1 MTICRSINEIFGLK
15 WHGLIKNLEND
26 LLDKT
31 RQNLCTLPDVAAD
44 VKAKIAGTLAWVGMS
59 DIEMPIKLNADVPT
73 PATIAR
79 VRAEVS
85 LDDEC
90 TRGIHM
96 SRLFLACDKIFT
108 HQLIDFQQLSL
119 LTQEFLLSHQ
129 QLSENALVEVDFDA
143 LIRRKALISD
153 NSGWRSY
160 PVSLLLVRNKNR
172 VKHIE
177 LDFSV
182 TYSST
187 CPCSAALARSL
198 IQQNFAQ
205 SFNKESLDY
214 DKVLQWLGSE
224 EGINATPHAQR
235 STAHI
240 RTFLKT
246 DSQQIPL
253 QKYIDLVENA
263 LQTVVQAAVKREDEQ
278 EFARINGKNLLF
290 CEDAARRIKHVL
302 TQQSELLGFWLRV
315 HHHESLHPHDAT
327 AEASSD

>member
-1 MTICRSINEIFGLK
+1 
-15 WHGLIKNLEND
+15 

-44 VKAKIAGTLAWVGMS
+44 VKAKVAGTLQWVGMS
-59 DIEMPIKLNADVPT
+59 EIEMPLNLNADTDV

-79 VRAEVS
+79 IRAEVS
-85 LDDEC
+85 LDHISK
-90 TRGIHM
+90 RGIHM
-96 SRLFLACDKIFT
+96 SRLYLACDKIFS
-108 HQLIDFQQLSL
+108 HESIDFTSL
-119 LTQEFLLSHQ
+119 ARLTQAFLDSQKGLSN
-129 QLSENALVEVDFDA
+129 NALVEVDFDA
-143 LIRRKALISD
+143 LIRRKALVSD

-160 PVSLLLVRNKNR
+160 PITLLMVREADQI
-172 VKHIE
+172 KHVE

-198 IQQNFAQ
+198 IQQNFKQ
-205 SFNKESLDY
+205 SFSAENLDF
-214 DKVLQWLGSE
+214 DTIVDWIGSE
-224 EGINATPHAQR
+224 QGINATPHAQR

-240 RTFLKT
+240 RTILKT
-246 DSQQIPL
+246 DCRQIPL
-253 QKYIDLVENA
+253 TKYIDVVEET

-278 EFARINGKNLLF
+278 EFARINGQNLLF

-302 TQQSELLGFWLRV
+302 EQQKDIDGFWLRV

>member
-1 MTICRSINEIFGLK
+1 
-15 WHGLIKNLEND
+15 

-31 RQNLCTLPDVAAD
+31 RQNFCTLPDVAAD
-44 VKAKIAGTLAWVGMS
+44 VKAKVAGTLEWVGMS
-59 DIEMPIKLNADVPT
+59 EIEMPISLNADVDIPPT
-73 PATIAR
+73 VAK

-85 LDDEC
+85 LDDESK
-90 TRGIHM
+90 RGIHM
-96 SRLFLACDKIFT
+96 SRLYLACDEVFS
-108 HQLIDFQQLSL
+108 HESIDFASL
-119 LTQEFLLSHQ
+119 ANLTQQFLTTHKGLSH
-129 QLSENALVEVDFDA
+129 NALVEVDFDA

-160 PVSLLLVRNKNR
+160 PVTLLLVREKNR
-172 VKHIE
+172 IKHIE

-198 IQQNFAQ
+198 IQQNF
-205 SFNKESLDY
+205 KESFTADNLDF
-214 DKVLQWLGSE
+214 DKVIEWMGSE
-224 EGINATPHAQR
+224 QGINATPHAQR
-235 STAHI
+235 STAHV
-240 RTFLKT
+240 RTILKPDCT
-246 DSQQIPL
+246 QVPL
-253 QKYIDLVENA
+253 KQYIDVVENA

-278 EFARINGKNLLF
+278 EFAKLNGKNLLF

-302 TQQSELLGFWLRV
+302 KQQNEIEGFWLRV

>member
-1 MTICRSINEIFGLK
+1 
-15 WHGLIKNLEND
+15 

-44 VKAKIAGTLAWVGMS
+44 VKAKVAGTLAWVGMS
-59 DIEMPIKLNADVPT
+59 EIEMPIQLNADVDVP
-73 PATIAR
+73 PTIAR

-85 LDDEC
+85 LDDESK
-90 TRGIHM
+90 RGIHM
-96 SRLFLACDKIFT
+96 SRLYLACDEMFSNNT
-108 HQLIDFQQLSL
+108 IDFSSL
-119 LTQEFLLSHQ
+119 ANLTEEFLKSHHDLSN
-129 QLSENALVEVDFDA
+129 NALVEVDFDA
-143 LIRRKALISD
+143 LIRRNALVSD

-160 PVSLLLVRNKNR
+160 PVTLLLVRENNKI
-172 VKHIE
+172 KHME

-198 IQQNFAQ
+198 IQQNF
-205 SFNKESLDY
+205 KESFAKDDLDF
-214 DKVLQWLGSE
+214 DKIMQWIGSE
-224 EGINATPHAQR
+224 DGISATPHSQR
-235 STAHI
+235 STAHV
-240 RTFLKT
+240 RTILKT
-246 DSQQIPL
+246 DCTQVPL
-253 QKYIDLVENA
+253 KELIDVVENA

-290 CEDAARRIKHVL
+290 CEDAARRITHVL
-302 TQQSELLGFWLRV
+302 QQQDIDGFWLRV

>member
-1 MTICRSINEIFGLK
+1 M
-15 WHGLIKNLEND
+15 
-26 LLDKT
+26 LDKT

-44 VKAKIAGTLAWVGMS
+44 VKAKVAGTLEWVGMS
-59 DIEMPIKLNADVPT
+59 EIEMPLQLNADVAV

-85 LDDEC
+85 LDDESK
-90 TRGIHM
+90 RGIHM
-96 SRLFLACDKIFT
+96 SRLYLACDEMFSN
-108 HQLIDFQQLSL
+108 QSIDFSHLSN
-119 LTQEFLLSHQ
+119 LTENFLESHHDLSH
-129 QLSENALVEVDFDA
+129 NALVEVDFDA
-143 LIRRKALISD
+143 LIRRKALVSD

-160 PVSLLLVRNKNR
+160 PITLLLVREKNKI
-172 VKHIE
+172 KHIE

-198 IQQNFAQ
+198 IQQNFKK
-205 SFNKESLDY
+205 SFSEENLDY
-214 DKVLQWLGSE
+214 DRVMKWIGSE

-240 RTFLKT
+240 RTILKNDCT
-246 DSQQIPL
+246 QVPL
-253 QKYIDLVENA
+253 KQYIDVVEQA

-302 TQQSELLGFWLRV
+302 EQQKEIDGFWLRV

>member
-1 MTICRSINEIFGLK
+1 
-15 WHGLIKNLEND
+15 

-31 RQNLCTLPDVAAD
+31 RQTHCTLPDIAAD
-44 VKAKIAGTLAWVGMS
+44 VKAKIAGTLEWVGMS
-59 DIEMPIKLNADVPT
+59 EIEMPIKLNADVDT
-73 PATIAR
+73 PPTIAR

-85 LDDEC
+85 LDDESK
-90 TRGIHM
+90 RGIHM
-96 SRLFLACDKIFT
+96 SRLYLACDEMFSN
-108 HQLIDFQQLSL
+108 QSIDFVSLSE
-119 LTQEFLLSHQ
+119 LTQNFLDTHKDLSH
-129 QLSENALVEVDFDA
+129 NAIVEVDFDA
-143 LIRRKALISD
+143 LIRRKALVSD

-160 PVSLLLVRNKNR
+160 PVSLLLVREKNKI
-172 VKHIE
+172 KHIE

-198 IQQNFAQ
+198 IQENFKQ
-205 SFNKESLDY
+205 SFSEDNLNF
-214 DKVLQWLGSE
+214 DKIMQWIGSE

-235 STAHI
+235 STAHV
-240 RTFLKT
+240 RTILNDNTTTVPLKH
-246 DSQQIPL
+246 
-253 QKYIDLVENA
+253 YIDIVEKA

-278 EFARINGKNLLF
+278 EFARINAKNLLF

-302 TQQSELLGFWLRV
+302 QKQKNIKGFWLRV

>member
-1 MTICRSINEIFGLK
+1 M
-15 WHGLIKNLEND
+15 
-26 LLDKT
+26 LDKT
-31 RQNLCTLPDVAAD
+31 RQNICTLPDVAAD
-44 VKAKIAGTLAWVGMS
+44 VKAKVAGTLQWVGMS
-59 DIEMPIKLNADVPT
+59 DIEMPLCISADVDVP
-73 PATIAR
+73 PTIAR

-85 LDDEC
+85 LDDKSK
-90 TRGIHM
+90 RGIHM
-96 SRLFLACDKIFT
+96 SRLYLACDEMFS
-108 HQLIDFQQLSL
+108 HESIDFASL
-119 LTQEFLLSHQ
+119 ASLTQRFLDTHIDLS
-129 QLSENALVEVDFDA
+129 SNALVEVDFDA

-160 PVSLLLVRNKNR
+160 PVTLLLVREKDK
-172 VKHIE
+172 VSHIE

-198 IQQNFAQ
+198 IQQNFEQ
-205 SFNKESLDY
+205 SFSKESLDY
-214 DKVLQWLGSE
+214 DEIIQWIGSE

-240 RTFLKT
+240 RTILKT
-246 DSQQIPL
+246 DCQQIPL
-253 QKYIDLVENA
+253 RQYIDVVEAA

-278 EFARINGKNLLF
+278 EFARLNGRNLLF
-290 CEDAARRIKHVL
+290 CEDAARRIKQVL
-302 TQQSELLGFWLRV
+302 GQQDEIEGFWLRV

>member
-1 MTICRSINEIFGLK
+1 MNIVGNTI
-15 WHGLIKNLEND
+15 

-44 VKAKIAGTLAWVGMS
+44 VKAKVAGTLEWVGMS
-59 DIEMPIKLNADVPT
+59 EIEMPLKLNADVDI

-85 LDDEC
+85 LDDESK
-90 TRGIHM
+90 RGIHM
-96 SRLFLACDKIFT
+96 SRLYLACDEMFINNT
-108 HQLIDFQQLSL
+108 IDFSQLAN
-119 LTQEFLLSHQ
+119 LTENFLDSHQDLSH
-129 QLSENALVEVDFDA
+129 NALIEIDFDA

-153 NSGWRSY
+153 HSGWRSY
-160 PVSLLLVRNKNR
+160 PVTLLLVREKSKI
-172 VKHIE
+172 KHIE

-187 CPCSAALARSL
+187 CPCSAALARDL
-198 IQQNFAQ
+198 IQQNFKK
-205 SFNKESLDY
+205 SFSKENLDF
-214 DKVLQWLGSE
+214 DKVMQWIGSE

-240 RTFLKT
+240 RTILKN
-246 DSQQIPL
+246 DSTQVPL
-253 QKYIDLVENA
+253 TQYIDVVEEA

-302 TQQSELLGFWLRV
+302 EQQQDINGFWLRV

-327 AEASSD
+327 AEASSE